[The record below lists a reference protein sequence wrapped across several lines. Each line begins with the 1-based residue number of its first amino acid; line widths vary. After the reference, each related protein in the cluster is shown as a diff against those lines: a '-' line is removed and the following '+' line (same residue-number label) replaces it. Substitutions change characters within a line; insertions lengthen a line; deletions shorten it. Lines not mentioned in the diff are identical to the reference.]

1 MTLPPNKSL
10 LPAGLIDI
18 LPPDAAFEADAVER
32 ILKTFAA
39 FGYERVKP
47 PLMEYE
53 NTLLADGGAALAGQ
67 AFRLMDPMSQRMLA
81 LRPDMTMQVA
91 RIAASRLAELPRPL
105 RLSYA
110 GEILRVRS
118 SQLRSEREFGH
129 VGAELVGTNAV
140 AGDVEVI
147 TMTTEA
153 LLALGVGNLSVDLG
167 APWIVP
173 ALTRDIALSET
184 AAARL
189 REALD
194 RKDIAAIEAL
204 AADLGP
210 STVEALSQLVRATG
224 PVSDVI
230 PVIER
235 LQLPAAAAEAR
246 HRFLAITA
254 ELADA
259 VPAVKL
265 TMDAVERRGHEYH
278 TEIKYALFSRDIGRE
293 LGRGGRYVSAAG
305 EPGTGITLYTNTI
318 LSLLAAPATVRR
330 IYLPTGTEPGQARTL
345 REAGWTTIAALAASC
360 DGDLAAARR
369 HGCTHLWRDGS
380 THELGLPG
388 PADGGKG

>member
-1 MTLPPNKSL
+1 MTLPPNKAL

-18 LPPDAAFEADAVER
+18 LPPDAAFEANAVER
-32 ILKTFAA
+32 ILKTFAS

-91 RIAASRLAELPRPL
+91 RVAASRLAALPRPL

-118 SQLRSEREFGH
+118 SQLRSERQFGH
-129 VGAELVGTNAV
+129 VGAELVGTDTV

-153 LLALGVGNLSVDLG
+153 LLALGVTDLSVDLG

-173 ALTRDIALSET
+173 ALIHEAALSEDT
-184 AAARL
+184 SGAL

-194 RKDIAAIEAL
+194 RKDTSAIEAL
-204 AADLGP
+204 AAELGH
-210 STVEALSQLVRATG
+210 STVDALTQLVRATG
-224 PVSDVI
+224 PVSDAM
-230 PVIER
+230 PVLER
-235 LQLPAAAAEAR
+235 LKLPAPAARAR
-246 HRFLAITA
+246 QRFMAIAT
-254 ELADA
+254 ELAAA
-259 VPAVKL
+259 VPAVSL
-265 TMDAVERRGHEYH
+265 TMEPVERRGHEYH
-278 TEIKYALFSRDIGRE
+278 TEIKYAFFSRHIGRE

-318 LSLLAAPATVRR
+318 LSLLAAPTTVRR
-330 IYLPTGTEPGQARTL
+330 IYLPLGTKPGDARDL
-345 REAGWTTIAALAASC
+345 RETGWTTLAALEPSEH
-360 DGDLAAARR
+360 GDLAEASR
-369 HGCTHLWRDGS
+369 HGCTHVWRDGRPD
-380 THELGLPG
+380 ELSLPR
-388 PADGGKG
+388 PAEASKG